1 MATPTHIHKSQALRQ
16 LLRLLV
22 VGCAVLVGATL
33 TAPVASAD
41 PPVPG
46 TASDAAR
53 LVAELGRD
61 LEVLQ
66 EEQNEAQ
73 VALDRFIADAA
84 AATVALGEV
93 NATLVEI
100 DGRMRGVA
108 RSAFAGDRLGSF
120 SAILTAD
127 SPQEF
132 LDRVNT
138 LEFISGRDGALL
150 TQATQTRNEA
160 RSLNDAADV
169 AVAASQAAVAEIATR
184 RADLANQI
192 QTFEDLYA
200 QLSAEEQAAAAA
212 AEAAAAEAA
221 ASQGDPAEGDRSE
234 GDRSEGDRSEGD
246 ASRDDRTAVE
256 GSDGNGQAPPGEIA
270 APSDAARIAVETA
283 YAQLGDRYVF
293 GAGGPDSFD
302 CSGLTSYAYAAAG
315 VNLPHSSRSQ
325 STMGVPVSR
334 SELQPGDLVFAYSP
348 VSHVGIYVG
357 GGQVIHAYSYGS
369 PVSLGSVNMWGA
381 YSGARRITG

>member
-1 MATPTHIHKSQALRQ
+1 
-16 LLRLLV
+16 
-22 VGCAVLVGATL
+22 VGATL

-160 RSLNDAADV
+160 KSLNDAADV

-221 ASQGDPAEGDRSE
+221 ASQGDPAEGDPA
-234 GDRSEGDRSEGD
+234 EGDRSEGD
-246 ASRDDRTAVE
+246 ASRDDRTDGE
-256 GSDGNGQAPPGEIA
+256 GSDGNGQTPPGEIA

-302 CSGLTSYAYAAAG
+302 CSGLTSYVYAAAG

-325 STMGVPVSR
+325 STMGVSVSR